1 MCSKYHLPALLPGL
15 DLGGCLGVQNSPKSP
30 SAKLRRDSKTLS
42 SSLLTQWHV
51 AGICFGLVA
60 WLVIVGVKFSS

>member
-1 MCSKYHLPALLPGL
+1 M
-15 DLGGCLGVQNSPKSP
+15 QNSPKSP